1 MMSEAADGVAC
12 ERPREVLS
20 ESRMRE
26 ICMSGSM
33 SGVWKRG
40 YVKRT
45 SRTRTRESVHPQP
58 QSFAFFL
65 PAPQTQYKRSIVD
78 AVEATP
84 NSAAASL
91 RLST

>member
-1 MMSEAADGVAC
+1 M
-12 ERPREVLS
+12 
-20 ESRMRE
+20 
-26 ICMSGSM
+26 
-33 SGVWKRG
+33 
-40 YVKRT
+40 
-45 SRTRTRESVHPQP
+45 HPQP